1 MSIVDYLDEKAP
13 ILFLGVLLVAFVRV
27 VPIVVKRL
35 SSPIRHLPG
44 PPSNSLIFGHFK
56 QLMAQEAHIP
66 RGWIEQYGPTI
77 RIFGALKVR
86 PKWPPFDVH

>member
-1 MSIVDYLDEKAP
+1 MSLAAYLDEKAP
-13 ILFLGVLLVAFVRV
+13 ILLLGAFLVAFVRIV
-27 VPIVVKRL
+27 HIVVKRL

-44 PPSNSLIFGHFK
+44 PPSNSLLFGHFK
-56 QLMAQEAHIP
+56 QLMVQEAHIP

-86 PKWPPFDVH
+86 PKWPPFDVR